1 MSKFKNCFATA
12 NDMRDYDIVID
23 GEIVAKAH
31 TLTIQDKAEIERKS
45 ITKILTA
52 KGVNTDIN
60 SNALMLYTVLRALDS
75 LIIDAPLNEENLGK
89 HPMVMDIFHAVTS
102 HEADVAKT
110 MRDNEKN

>member
-45 ITKILTA
+45 ISKTHTLEGMKI
-52 KGVNTDIN
+52 DIN
-60 SNALMLYTVLRALDS
+60 SNMHMLYTVLKAIDS
-75 LIIDAPLNEENLGK
+75 WIIDEPLNEENLGK
-89 HPMVMDIFHAVTS
+89 HPMLPQMFNAVNA
-102 HEADVAKT
+102 HEETVAQIVLG
-110 MRDNEKN
+110 NEKN